1 MTEWE
6 PTTRKLGTRMKAI
19 IFGATGM
26 VGQGVLRECL
36 RDPAV
41 TEVLAIGRTPTGVDH
56 PKLREITD
64 PDVARLMARYGSAAE
79 EAAGSADANEPAA
92 DESAD
97 ELPSELSGE
106 LSGYDACFFCLGVSS
121 VGQSEEAYRRVTH
134 DLTLTAARTL
144 SAANPNLTFVYVSGQ
159 GSDSSEQ
166 GRVMWARVKGETEN
180 HLLALPM
187 NTYLFRPGYI
197 QPLHGITS
205 KTPLYRALYA
215 VARPLYPL
223 IRRLAPSHVTT
234 TEQLARA
241 MINIATTG
249 APQRHLDSRRINAV
263 ARGL

>member
-1 MTEWE
+1 MDT
-6 PTTRKLGTRMKAI
+6 GMKAI

-64 PDVARLMARYGSAAE
+64 PDVAQLMARF
-79 EAAGSADANEPAA
+79 GSADDSGA
-92 DESAD
+92 D
-97 ELPSELSGE
+97 

-121 VGQSEEAYRRVTH
+121 VGQSEEAYRRTTH

-159 GSDSSEQ
+159 GTDSTEK
-166 GRVMWARVKGETEN
+166 GRSMWARVKGETEN

-187 NTYLFRPGYI
+187 STYLFRPGYI

-223 IRRLAPSHVTT
+223 IRRLAPHHVTT
-234 TEQLARA
+234 TEQLGRA
-241 MINIATTG
+241 MINVATTG
-249 APQRHLDSRRINAV
+249 APLRHLDTRHINAV